1 MSPMNIVSLLAGLGV
16 FLFGMHMMGE
26 ELEKAAGTRLKGL
39 LEVVTRNRI
48 LAMLAGVAI
57 TAVVQSSTATTV
69 MVVGFVNASLISL
82 TQAVGVIMGA
92 NIGTTVTSL
101 LLSVKIDFGA
111 ILCSAALVMS
121 LVEKRKPGIQS
132 ARKIAMGVGLLF
144 IGMNTMSTAMAPL
157 RDWEG
162 FRNALVSIDNPLL
175 AALIGAVITAVLHS
189 SAASVGILQALAGE
203 GLIPLHTAMFIL
215 FGQNIGTCLTALV
228 ASSGTG
234 TNARRAAVVHLL
246 FNCLGTALFLILGA
260 FLPISDWIAAAAP
273 GNLRLQIALI
283 HISFNLV
290 TTLVLLPAAGLL
302 ERAACLLVRSRA
314 GEDHDLRLRFFD
326 DRLLNTPP
334 IAVSQLARE
343 VQRMGE
349 IASSNMAA
357 AMACFDA
364 YDEESAGQ
372 VMASEEVLDF
382 LNKAITEK
390 LIQVNGL
397 DLNEKDTQLVGRL
410 FHTVIDLE
418 RVGDHAVNIL
428 ESAEQ
433 KAKEEIRFSPKV
445 QGELDD
451 MSARVTAQLDSA
463 LTAFRAQRLDDEGYE
478 RIEAEEEAIDERT
491 EMLRAHHVDRIKNRK
506 CSARNGAIYLDM
518 LTNLERIADHAE
530 NIAVSVRG

>member
-1 MSPMNIVSLLAGLGV
+1 MSLMNVVSLLAGLSI
-16 FLFGMHMMGE
+16 FLFGMHMMGD

-69 MVVGFVNASLISL
+69 MVVGFVNANLLSL

-101 LLSVKIDFGA
+101 LLSIQIDFGA
-111 ILCSAALVMS
+111 IFCCAGLL
-121 LVEKRKPGIQS
+121 LQLLEKRSPGLHS
-132 ARKIAMGVGLLF
+132 VGRIAMGVGLLF

-157 RDWEG
+157 REWEG
-162 FRNALVSIDNPLL
+162 FRQAIVSIDNPVL
-175 AALIGAVITAVLHS
+175 AALIGAAITAVLHS

-203 GLIPLHTAMFIL
+203 GLVPLHTAMFIL

-234 TNARRAAVVHLL
+234 TNARRAAVVHLM
-246 FNCLGTALFLILGA
+246 FNCLGTAIFLILGS
-260 FLPISDWIAAAAP
+260 FLPLADWIAAAAP
-273 GNLRLQIALI
+273 GNLRLQIAMI
-283 HISFNLV
+283 HIAFNVV
-290 TTLVLLPAAGLL
+290 TTVVLLPGAGLL
-302 ERAACLLVRSRA
+302 ERAACLLVRGKADADR
-314 GEDHDLRLRFFD
+314 ELRLRYFD
-326 DRLLNTPP
+326 ERLLNTPA
-334 IAVSQLARE
+334 IAVAQLARE

-349 IASSNMAA
+349 IAERNLSL
-357 AMACFDA
+357 AMACFDT
-364 YDEESAGQ
+364 YDEESAGE
-372 VMASEEVLDF
+372 VMVSEDVLDF
-382 LNKAITEK
+382 LNHAVTEK
-390 LIQVNGL
+390 LVQVNGL

-428 ESAEQ
+428 EAAQQ
-433 KAKEEIRFSPKV
+433 KSKEDIHFTAKV
-445 QGELDD
+445 QGELDE
-451 MSARVTAQLDSA
+451 MSARVTAQLENA
-463 LTAFRAQRLDDEGYE
+463 LAIFQQQKADDETYA
-478 RIEAEEEAIDERT
+478 RIEAEEDVIDQQTEA
-491 EMLRAHHVDRIKNRK
+491 LRAHHVERIKSRK

-530 NIAVSVRG
+530 NIVVSVRE